1 MSVQV
6 PHESRFSPCAV
17 PEVNLSVSAVIFG
30 ILLILLVLGDAFE
43 TVVFPRRVTRRMRL
57 VRLFYR
63 LTWPLW
69 SRTVLALAPGKR
81 RENYLSYYGP
91 LSFILLLSMWASL
104 LVIGFAFM
112 YWAPGNAI
120 KTPEGTVS
128 FGACIYFSGTTLFTL
143 GLGDIV
149 PNALFTKVLSVLEA
163 GTGFAFLAIVI
174 SYLPALNQSFSRRE
188 VNISLLD
195 ARAGSPPTAAEILR
209 RHISDRDI
217 EALQKFLHEWERWS
231 AELLES
237 HLSYPVLVYFR
248 SQHDNQSWLAAL
260 TSILD
265 TSAFAIASL
274 EGASARQAQLTFAI
288 TRHAI
293 VDLALVL
300 HTSPSEPERSRLP
313 PADLAA
319 LRSVLRTEGPQLQQG
334 PDVDERLDELRRLYE
349 PYIHAISKR
358 LLLAIPPWII
368 ESGPSDN
375 WQISAWGQSAG
386 FRKTGRGKKHDGG
399 HF

>member
-1 MSVQV
+1 M
-6 PHESRFSPCAV
+6 
-17 PEVNLSVSAVIFG
+17 SVSAVIIG
-30 ILLILLVLGDAFE
+30 VLLILVILWDAFE
-43 TVVFPRRVTRRMRL
+43 TVVFPRRVTRRIRL

-69 SRTVLALAPGKR
+69 SGVVLVIASGR
-81 RENYLSYYGP
+81 RQENYLSYYGP

-104 LVIGFAFM
+104 LVIGFALL

-120 KTPEGTVS
+120 KTPGVTAS
-128 FGACIYFSGTTLFTL
+128 FGACVYFSGTTFFTL

-149 PNALFTKVLSVLEA
+149 PQGPLARGLSVLEA
-163 GTGFAFLAIVI
+163 GMGFGFLAIVI

-195 ARAGSPPTAAEILR
+195 ARAGSPPTAGEILR
-209 RHISDRDI
+209 RHISDNDI
-217 EALQKFLHEWERWS
+217 EALQKLLHEWERWS

-260 TSILD
+260 ASILD

-274 EGASARQAQLTFAI
+274 EGSCVRQAQLTFAM

-300 HTSPSEPERSRLP
+300 HTSPREPESSRLP
-313 PADLAA
+313 AADLAA
-319 LRSVLRTEGPQLQQG
+319 LRSMLTAGGLHLQQG
-334 PDVDERLDELRRLYE
+334 PDVDKRLDELRRLYE
-349 PYIHAISKR
+349 PYIQAIAKR

-368 ESGPSDN
+368 ESGPADN
-375 WQISAWGQSAG
+375 WQISAWGQSPG
-386 FRKTGRGKKHDGG
+386 FRKTGRGKKQDRG